1 MSLHQYYKF
10 LLHERP
16 ENFGRRTGNYI
27 LQGHKLM
34 MEFVVMAFLR
44 EQTQKLRWMRKNQK
58 KIRAEMYKTLLENVQ
73 QGEVHGVNHGRKV
86 ILPAS
91 HYGSV
96 RWYQKKNLES
106 LAIARKKGKPH
117 LFITMTCNPNHPLM
131 LKALPRGSSPTQR
144 PDIVLRIFRQQV
156 FQLTKILVE
165 GMVPGWEPLKGIIS
179 VIEFQKRG
187 LPHVHVLCI
196 LKRENIISAQ
206 EIDKYAIAEIP
217 DRNENPGD
225 WRRVVKFMLHRPC
238 GSVNPE
244 AHCCKKKHG
253 RCEHNF
259 PKKYT
264 DFSTFSEDDGSP
276 VYRRRSPTMG
286 GGSSK
291 VRMKLNRKWV
301 TYEYTSKDVV
311 PHNLWLLEKFD
322 CHINVEIC
330 SSLKVIKYLLWYP
343 FKGDTRVIGSMG
355 TNEDEISYYEDMR
368 TVGATEAF
376 WRIYE
381 FDLHTRFPTVVSLAI
396 HLEDEQN
403 IYFEDDTNLQQN
415 LQNPAEYT
423 QLTSFFLYNEQHHD
437 GINNQV
443 TYMDFPSR
451 FAWKK
456 DVRQWSLR
464 QNQNPGMKQESIGR
478 LPALTPAHGDVF
490 YLRSLLCHDYCK
502 GKRSF
507 DDLKMYNGNIYSTFK
522 EDCFKIG
529 LLRGDLEWRRCL
541 EEASLENTARR
552 MRALFATIIV

>member
-1 MSLHQYYKF
+1 MASGTKKKNGEKISLHQYYKF

-396 HLEDEQN
+396 HLEDKQN

-423 QLTSFFLYNEQHHD
+423 QLTSFF
-437 GINNQV
+437 
-443 TYMDFPSR
+443 
-451 FAWKK
+451 
-456 DVRQWSLR
+456 SL
-464 QNQNPGMKQESIGR
+464 
-478 LPALTPAHGDVF
+478 
-490 YLRSLLCHDYCK
+490 
-502 GKRSF
+502 
-507 DDLKMYNGNIYSTFK
+507 
-522 EDCFKIG
+522 
-529 LLRGDLEWRRCL
+529 
-541 EEASLENTARR
+541 
-552 MRALFATIIV
+552 